1 MSLIKIRK
9 ISKNQPNYSAFIT
22 ASFQTEDER
31 MDTINFIHTNS
42 VMMIYFIIMVV
53 TEKHNE
59 ETEMGTG
66 NNMFDIYQWSM
77 LFDQTK
83 RNTDG
88 HT

>member
-1 MSLIKIRK
+1 
-9 ISKNQPNYSAFIT
+9 
-22 ASFQTEDER
+22 

-66 NNMFDIYQWSM
+66 NNMFDIY
-77 LFDQTK
+77 
-83 RNTDG
+83 
-88 HT
+88 